1 MTDSCDVGRG
11 TQWIAGLKVGDTVS
25 MREHPK
31 KDIDVVAAGRP
42 IVMVAGGSGIAP
54 MVQILNHFHRD
65 PTKFPSLVL
74 YFGGMTEQDLY
85 YKELIDDLASKHA
98 DKLKVVYSVENPSE
112 NWTASKGYTNVELIQ
127 SLIPAQDTNPL
138 LIVSGPPRMMVEM
151 VGEKKLKKQGVLG
164 GLFGKIGF
172 TRKSVWT
179 LW

>member
-164 GLFGKIGF
+164 GWFGKIGF